1 MKAILAAVMPNAGN
15 RIDIFDP
22 YIEAT
27 CTRFGITSDL
37 NLAMFVAQ
45 IAHESSELRYV
56 RELASGA
63 AYEGRRDLGNTE
75 PGDGVRFRGRGLIQL
90 TGRDNYQRCG
100 AALGLD
106 LIAHPELLEEPKW
119 AAMSAGWFWQAN
131 GLTALAE
138 GPDALER
145 CTRRINGG
153 LNGLDSRRRYYER
166 ALIALGAVQ
175 AGASTA
181 QTSSGVSTPS
191 LDQPSAPAP
200 DSGPPAPIVE
210 STPAWEAPMGPFVAA
225 ALPALIQSIPELIR
239 SFGSDGKVTER
250 NAKAAEAVLQVVQT
264 ATGTQ
269 NAQAAVEAVQNDPT
283 ARLAATQALEAEH
296 WFELTEAG
304 GGGVE
309 GARQYSTQLAES
321 GDRVWNI
328 PAFWITLGLLPLLYG
343 TVWLVLTG
351 PDEAFSG
358 ELRAAIAS
366 SVVTGV
372 LGGVI
377 GYWLGL
383 KFSSPR
389 GAVMGAGR

>member
-22 YIEAT
+22 YIEAA

-37 NLAMFVAQ
+37 SLAMFLAQ
-45 IAHESSELRYV
+45 IAHESGELRYI

-63 AYEGRRDLGNTE
+63 AYEGRKDLGNTE
-75 PGDGVRFRGRGLIQL
+75 LGDGVRFRGRGLIQL
-90 TGRDNYQRCG
+90 TGRDNYRRCG

-119 AAMSAGWFWQAN
+119 AAMSAGWFWQSN
-131 GLTALAE
+131 GLTKLAE

-166 ALIALGAVQ
+166 ALLAVQ
-175 AGASTA
+175 ASASA
-181 QTSSGVSTPS
+181 SAVST
-191 LDQPSAPAP
+191 LTEDEPSAPAP
-200 DSGPPAPIVE
+200 DSAPPAPIVE

-269 NAQAAVEAVQNDPT
+269 NAQAAVEAVQNDPA
-283 ARLAATQALEAEH
+283 ARMAAAQALEAEH

-309 GARQYSTQLAES
+309 GARQYSAQLAAS

-328 PAFWITLGLLPLLYG
+328 PAFWITLALLPLLYG

-351 PDEAFSG
+351 PDGSFSG

-389 GAVMGAGR
+389 GTVMGAGR